1 MNTKEIAMRK
11 VGIVSAAVLFLAS
24 VAVAGEKVTESENT
38 VQEKTVQSTNMQKEA
53 DQPGMKQSQGTTVE
67 KQRETTTSDQ
77 MGDEIT
83 NKRVEVEKKSSATST
98 AEGTEA
104 YSPGAVQEYHQQS
117 ETHHQGST
125 TEVEKK

>member
-1 MNTKEIAMRK
+1 MRK
-11 VGIVSAAVLFLAS
+11 VGIVSVAVLFLAS
-24 VAVAGEKVTESENT
+24 VAVAGEKVTQSENT
-38 VQEKTVQSTNMQKEA
+38 VQEKTVQSTTMQKEA

-67 KQRETTTSDQ
+67 KQQETTTSDQ

-83 NKRVEVEKKSSATST
+83 NKRVEVEKKSSTTNT

-104 YSPGAVQEYHQQS
+104 HSPRAVQEYHQQS